1 MSRLEEIESEPDMKV
16 YEEEPPWSVMGWAG
30 QGGMCPHSALDD
42 TDNRWGD
49 WRPSWRCVGPDT
61 GEIRRDC
68 LESRDTEEMGGTG
81 GSGNNKTIQNDHYIA
96 VQC

>member
-1 MSRLEEIESEPDMKV
+1 MKV

-49 WRPSWRCVGPDT
+49 WRPSWRCVCPDT

-68 LESRDTEEMGGTG
+68 LETRGLVIQKRWEERAVAGIIKQSKM
-81 GSGNNKTIQNDHYIA
+81 TIILQW
-96 VQC
+96 C